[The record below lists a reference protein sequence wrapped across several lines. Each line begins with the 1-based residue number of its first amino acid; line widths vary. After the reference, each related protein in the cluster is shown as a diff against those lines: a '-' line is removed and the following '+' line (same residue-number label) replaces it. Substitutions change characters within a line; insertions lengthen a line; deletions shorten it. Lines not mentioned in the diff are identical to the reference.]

1 MIDRDKVIKGLECC
15 IKLNGG
21 TMRRSCEA
29 CPYND
34 NREEGAC
41 ISIIPLMEDALAL
54 LKADQA
60 YLLGV
65 MYALQLI
72 VDDAYLY
79 GEPIAGDE
87 VRRLIDQMRNVSLRW
102 EPEEVRADD
111 D

>member
-1 MIDRDKVIKGLECC
+1 MIDRDKVIKGIECC
-15 IKLNGG
+15 IALDGG
-21 TMRRSCEA
+21 TMRRSCES

-34 NREEGAC
+34 DPANGTC
-41 ISIIPLMEDALAL
+41 ISIIPLLEDALAL

-87 VRRLIDQMRNVSLRW
+87 VRRLIDQMRNAASRL
-102 EPEEVRADD
+102 EPEEVAVDAE
-111 D
+111 

>member
-1 MIDRDKVIKGLECC
+1 MIDRDRVIDDLEKLQHSFNRRPC
-15 IKLNGG
+15 IG
-21 TMRRSCEA
+21 
-29 CPYND
+29 
-34 NREEGAC
+34 
-41 ISIIPLMEDALAL
+41 DAITL

-72 VDDAYLY
+72 VDDADLY

-102 EPEEVRADD
+102 GPEEVTDDAEWLLGMLRAW
-111 D
+111 